1 MKKILSLL
9 VLALVAVQFSFAKDV
24 ITKDMNQLPLPARN
38 FINSNFTKPQV
49 MMESTK
55 YEVVLMDG
63 TEIDFDSKGNWEE
76 VSAKKGQT
84 VPVSIV
90 PGFAVNYLKAHNF
103 VNEGVTKVER
113 DRKGYEIE
121 LSTGL
126 SFKFD
131 KKGKFI
137 KADD

>member
-1 MKKILSLL
+1 MSLIFRIIALRYGGQEHLQTTQCSIYIPITDISRKI
-9 VLALVAVQFSFAKDV
+9 
-24 ITKDMNQLPLPARN
+24 RHH
-38 FINSNFTKPQV
+38 
-49 MMESTK
+49 
-55 YEVVLMDG
+55 
-63 TEIDFDSKGNWEE
+63 
-76 VSAKKGQT
+76 
-84 VPVSIV
+84 SIV

-137 KADD
+137 KTDD